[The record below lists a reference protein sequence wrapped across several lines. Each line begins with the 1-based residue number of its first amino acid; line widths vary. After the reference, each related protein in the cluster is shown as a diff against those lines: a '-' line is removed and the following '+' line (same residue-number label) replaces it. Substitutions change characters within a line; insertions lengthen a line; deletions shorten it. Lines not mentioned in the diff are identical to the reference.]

1 MYVFIYV
8 DFFFDVSLRIDEPK
22 RKEAPTRLVESFGRR
37 LVDV

>member
-1 MYVFIYV
+1 MYLFMWI
-8 DFFFDVSLRIDEPK
+8 FFYVSLRIDEPK